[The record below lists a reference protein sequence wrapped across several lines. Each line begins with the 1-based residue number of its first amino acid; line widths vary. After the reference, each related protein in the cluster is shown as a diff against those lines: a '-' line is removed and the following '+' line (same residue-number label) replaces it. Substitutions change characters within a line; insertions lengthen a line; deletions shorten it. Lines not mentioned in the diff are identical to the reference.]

1 MKLFINDPFYVL
13 DKIFRDLYP
22 NKDYIAQLAPHIEDE
37 NGIEVF
43 GETCFPESG
52 LPVITISTRLTI
64 NDAIEVFAHELAHIA
79 ATLEVGHGAVWD
91 EIETELQERFNN
103 YFSRKENEK

>member
-13 DKIFRDLYP
+13 DKIFRELYP
-22 NKDYIAQLAPHIEDE
+22 DKDYIAQLAPRIEDE
-37 NGIEVF
+37 NGEEVF

-91 EIETELQERFNN
+91 EIETELQERFNE